1 MNGIIKNAPSIMTP
15 IAKRAV
21 TTVRHSAIS
30 SRMLMVVPIEKTSR
44 ITDHLAIWSKPA
56 FLIISGGIQPAIK
69 AIKKS
74 IKLTKTAETLALVT
88 TPRKSPIPKNKR
100 QIKRYQYI
108 EVNIVLV
115 RS

>member
-1 MNGIIKNAPSIMTP
+1 MVRCSISGASVLPLRKSKLNVENDIIT
-15 IAKRAV
+15 
-21 TTVRHSAIS
+21 
-30 SRMLMVVPIEKTSR
+30 
-44 ITDHLAIWSKPA
+44 
-56 FLIISGGIQPAIK
+56 SGGIQPAIK

-74 IKLTKTAETLALVT
+74 IKLTNTAETLALVT